1 MEARGLFYEQGS
13 ASYGHSELAKL
24 KTMIKK
30 MVFHSSS
37 LVYGEQD
44 FWKWYYFQQQ
54 LMVSE
59 TVVKF

>member
-1 MEARGLFYEQGS
+1 METRGLFYEQGS
-13 ASYGHSELAKL
+13 ASYGHSELAKQ

-44 FWKWYYFQQQ
+44 FLDAAKNGIIF
-54 LMVSE
+54 SNN
-59 TVVKF
+59 